1 MGIKNHKLCKVLSGL
16 GITGD
21 KNMAGDKYD
30 EGKNRLDLVPPEVIE
45 AVGRILTHGAVKYA
59 PHNWQKGINYEK
71 VYGAMQRH
79 LQAFWRGE
87 QLDSESKLPHLWHAA
102 CNIAFLITYEAHPET
117 YKQFD
122 DRFVYDKPLEE
133 KSNDEFTGYK
143 ILENSDCGWYVSY
156 KDVNGGVEYLHKDL
170 KFHVG
175 VAYLENHCPPYGYA
189 PGYYLTKEIAEAYL
203 RVYLERTVIKCQ
215 YQGHKFKEQ

>member
-1 MGIKNHKLCKVLSGL
+1 MGIKNHKLCKVLSSL

-30 EGKNRLDLVPPEVIE
+30 KGKNRLDLVPPEVIE

-87 QLDSESKLPHLWHAA
+87 LLDSESRLPHLWHAA

-122 DRFVYDKPLEE
+122 DRFVYGKPSEE
-133 KSNDEFTGYK
+133 KSDDEFAGYR
-143 ILENSDCGWYVSY
+143 INENLRCGWYVSRSA
-156 KDVNGGVEYLHKDL
+156 NIEYLHKDL
-170 KFHVG
+170 QFHKG
-175 VAYLENHCPPYGYA
+175 TGYTESGNPPYGEA

-203 RVYLERTVIKCQ
+203 RAYLRTNKSECS
-215 YQGHKFKEQ
+215 YQGHKFKE

>member
-1 MGIKNHKLCKVLSGL
+1 MGIKNHKLCKVLSSL
-16 GITGD
+16 RITGD

-59 PHNWQKGINYEK
+59 PHNWQKGISYEK

-87 QLDSESKLPHLWHAA
+87 QLDSESGLPHLWHAA

-122 DRFVYDKPLEE
+122 DRFVYNKSSEE
-133 KSNDEFTGYK
+133 KPDNKFAGYK
-143 ILENSDCGWYVSY
+143 IAESNGCGWFVAR
-156 KDVNGGVEYLHKDL
+156 DERHLHKDL
-170 KFHVG
+170 KFHMG
-175 VAYLENHCPPYGYA
+175 TDYLENGCPPYGEA
-189 PGYYLTKEIAEAYL
+189 PAYYPTQEIAEAYL
-203 RVYLERTVIKCQ
+203 RAYLKRTATEHQ
-215 YQGHKFKEQ
+215 YQGHKFKE